1 MTTDFDVLEDMLVKD
16 WAVEYSFS
24 IRYKH
29 LLKSGQG
36 PQETDKDIDHILGVG
51 SGGEEDEDEDEDKD
65 SNEDEESDNDD
76 NQDRG
81 DIGKEG
87 KRGDEVHHGAP
98 TGQYFPL
105 GGYANVPRY
114 PHPFMAVPPFGQ
126 SGDRPTKSTTRGSG
140 GSSQISGPPEQQR
153 EMQAYSQLYQY
164 GPALGPWGQPLPYT
178 DFGGYGPYG
187 MHVGHGAYGQRPDS
201 KSAQS
206 SYPPQHYGMAPDQ
219 YGSDRSSL
227 KRTQETLPGSNKR
240 IRSKP
245 PQLDFASNRPDLPVL
260 NRPLHEDPQDVMGDT
275 EAKKECDW
283 PPMPPRTPGNESQ
296 NWPDEVGENH
306 SAAALDA
313 ELRATQLELK
323 VTHLQA
329 KRAALEKQM
338 KPK

>member
-36 PQETDKDIDHILGVG
+36 QQETDKDIDHILGVG

-164 GPALGPWGQPLPYT
+164 GPALGPWGQTLPYT
-178 DFGGYGPYG
+178 DFGGYVPYG

-240 IRSKP
+240 IRTSLS
-245 PQLDFASNRPDLPVL
+245 QSDFATSRPDLPVL

-306 SAAALDA
+306 SAAALDTGVGA
-313 ELRATQLELK
+313 DQCRCARA
-323 VTHLQA
+323 HLQA